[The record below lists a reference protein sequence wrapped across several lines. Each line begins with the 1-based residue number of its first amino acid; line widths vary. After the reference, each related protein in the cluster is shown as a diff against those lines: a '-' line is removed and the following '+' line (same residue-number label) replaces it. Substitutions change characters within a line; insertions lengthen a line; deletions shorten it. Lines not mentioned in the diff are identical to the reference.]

1 MHSGTMATTKV
12 GGYRGPLAE
21 AIEAEIIPA
30 PELSSQDIYI
40 QITSPERLDLLADQ
54 FYGDATLWWIIATT
68 NGLGKGT
75 LFTPEGIT
83 IRIPPAQDIQ
93 SIIELQNK
101 ER

>member
-1 MHSGTMATTKV
+1 MSRYATSRIIKDENGKRRANTT
-12 GGYRGPLAE
+12 
-21 AIEAEIIPA
+21 IIPA

-68 NGLGKGT
+68 NGLRKGT

-83 IRIPPAQDIQ
+83 LRIPPAEDFQ
-93 SIIELQNK
+93 SVIDEINE

>member
-1 MHSGTMATTKV
+1 MSRYATSRIIKDENGKRRANTT
-12 GGYRGPLAE
+12 
-21 AIEAEIIPA
+21 IIPA